1 MKTKDA
7 IYAFCENVRR
17 LRRKSNLTKT
27 EMAKKLDISLYSLSL
42 IEKNILPERLSA
54 SIIIKIYSEFKILP
68 KDLFILK

>member
-17 LRRKSNLTKT
+17 LRRKSNLTKA
-27 EMAKKLDISLYSLSL
+27 EMAKKLNISLYSLSL
-42 IEKNILPERLSA
+42 IEKNTLPERLSA